1 MEIITTEERAWDALR
16 QSVLEGVLH
25 ILWAHDLVWYT
36 VKLED
41 KLKKAKED
49 EYVKKFVYFE
59 TEGYDCGIMDACWE
73 LLVQYYGDWG
83 VTARGGWIDEPKV
96 LLRDMQEIKS
106 ENPEYFKE
114 DTNDERTDERSTKH
128 EE

>member
-1 MEIITTEERAWDALR
+1 MEIITYEESAWNACK
-16 QSVLEGVLH
+16 QSVLENVLY
-25 ILWAHDLVWYT
+25 ILWAHNLVWYT

-41 KLKKAKED
+41 KLKNAKED

-59 TEGYDCGIMDACWE
+59 TEGYDCGIMEACWE
-73 LLVQYYGDWG
+73 LLVLYYGFRG

-96 LLRDMQEIKS
+96 LLRDMQEVKA

-114 DTNDERTDERSTKH
+114 EQ
-128 EE
+128 